1 MFSLFSATYVVIV
14 VDAHI
19 KHIKGNEYFYKSPV
33 YFLLS
38 WFTAW
43 TLALLVVLV
52 PFGTFFSCS
61 QKYNDLQCA
70 YLY

>member
-1 MFSLFSATYVVIV
+1 MNIAISHLFI
-14 VDAHI
+14 
-19 KHIKGNEYFYKSPV
+19 FYQA
-33 YFLLS
+33 S

-43 TLALLVVLV
+43 TLALFVVLV
-52 PFGTFFSCS
+52 PFETFFPCT